1 MVSRSPEHRIRSIT
15 DLIARWL
22 VSGQGGVVIHCH
34 AGLGRTGTILAAQL
48 VHAGRSAGDAI
59 RTVRAAI
66 RHAIQTG
73 EQEEFVHRY
82 EQIRAA
88 AGR

>member
-1 MVSRSPEHRIRSIT
+1 MTGTSDH
-15 DLIARWL
+15 
-22 VSGQGGVVIHCH
+22 
-34 AGLGRTGTILAAQL
+34 TGTILAVQM

-66 RHAIQTG
+66 RHAIQTA

-82 EQIRAA
+82 EQIRGVPAP
-88 AGR
+88 

>member
-1 MVSRSPEHRIRSIT
+1 
-15 DLIARWL
+15 
-22 VSGQGGVVIHCH
+22 
-34 AGLGRTGTILAAQL
+34 
-48 VHAGRSAGDAI
+48 
-59 RTVRAAI
+59 VRAAI

-88 AGR
+88 AAP

>member
-1 MVSRSPEHRIRSIT
+1 M
-15 DLIARWL
+15 
-22 VSGQGGVVIHCH
+22 VIHCH
-34 AGLGRTGTILAAQL
+34 AGLGRTGTILAAQR

-59 RTVRAAI
+59 RTVRA
-66 RHAIQTG
+66 AIQTG

-88 AGR
+88 AAP